1 MPEQKKYSSP
11 TPAYRVFVSSTYTDM
26 LRYREA
32 MRDALNKT
40 DCLAY
45 GMERF
50 GATTIPPLE
59 TCYEELKAC
68 QIYVCAL
75 GMRYGS
81 IDEKT
86 QKSYTQLEYERAES
100 LGIPILAFLID
111 EENVQFNIKDI
122 DIGEESASKLVAFKD
137 KIKNSKTVTCDFFTS
152 PSDLEGKV
160 YRAVSREIQRQ
171 QGNQSSGEDK
181 SNAYI
186 EGAKI
191 FRKFVRRPERYK
203 NQEAILRVRF
213 DGQYGGWRLRD
224 DVYKAFGFEP
234 GVAVFLNDLYTLG
247 TNVDIDESVW
257 VLDCFADGEAAD
269 WLDDNEVTSGT
280 IFEGKFRFAYEMV
293 KDGAGTARTSY
304 AVDAKIA
311 NLILL
316 EGLRVISRGVSV
328 SQSRKSMSDE
338 ILQMLKSM
346 SNARVDG
353 QANNTPQ
360 EG

>member
-1 MPEQKKYSSP
+1 MGEQKKKSIAP
-11 TPAYRVFVSSTYTDM
+11 LPAYRVFVSSTYTDM

-32 MRDALNKT
+32 IRDALNKA

-50 GATTIPPLE
+50 GATTIPPLD
-59 TCYEELKAC
+59 TCFEELKAC
-68 QIYVCAL
+68 QVYICAL

-81 IDEKT
+81 IDEQT
-86 QKSYTQLEYERAES
+86 QKSYTQLEYERAEA
-100 LGIPILAFLID
+100 LGIPILAFLVD
-111 EENVQFNIKDI
+111 EDSVQFNVKDI
-122 DIGEESASKLVAFKD
+122 DIGDSASKLINFKER
-137 KIKNSKTVTCDFFTS
+137 IKNSKTVTCDFFAS

-160 YRAVSREIQRQ
+160 FQAVVKEIQRQ
-171 QGNQSSGEDK
+171 RGNQIGGED
-181 SNAYI
+181 SLNAYI

-224 DVYKAFGFEP
+224 EVYRAFGFEA

-247 TNVDIDESVW
+247 TNVDIDETVW
-257 VLDCFADGEAAD
+257 MLDCFADGEAAD

-293 KDGAGTARTSY
+293 KDGAGTVRTNY

-316 EGLRVISRGVSV
+316 EGLRVISRDVSV
-328 SQSRKSMSDE
+328 ARTSKSNSQDILKQVIRELSGKIIDNPCNDE
-338 ILQMLKSM
+338 
-346 SNARVDG
+346 NGD
-353 QANNTPQ
+353 
-360 EG
+360 

>member
-1 MPEQKKYSSP
+1 MATSKKP
-11 TPAYRVFVSSTYTDM
+11 TATPAPAYRVFVSSTYTDM
-26 LRYREA
+26 LRYRDAIRE
-32 MRDALNKT
+32 ALNKA

-50 GATTIPPLE
+50 GAAAIPPLDM
-59 TCYEELKAC
+59 CYEELKSC

-81 IDEKT
+81 IDEQS
-86 QKSYTQLEYERAES
+86 QKSYTQLEYEFAES

-111 EENVQFNIKDI
+111 EDKVRFNVKEI
-122 DIGEESASKLVAFKD
+122 DIGESATKLVAFKER
-137 KIKNSKTVTCDFFTS
+137 IKNSKTVTCDFFSS
-152 PSDLEGKV
+152 PSELEGKV
-160 YRAVSREIQRQ
+160 YQAVSREIQRQ
-171 QGNQSSGEDK
+171 QGNQSGGTDS

-186 EGAKI
+186 EGAKL

-224 DVYKAFGFEP
+224 EVYRAFGFEP

-247 TNVDIDESVW
+247 TTVDIDESVW

-280 IFEGKFRFAYEMV
+280 IFEGKFRFAYELV
-293 KDGAGTARTSY
+293 KDGAGTARTTY

-316 EGLRVISRGVSV
+316 EGLRVISRDVSINLPRKAASEKLLRQMMGELPGVN
-328 SQSRKSMSDE
+328 SDE
-338 ILQMLKSM
+338 S
-346 SNARVDG
+346 
-353 QANNTPQ
+353 
-360 EG
+360 

>member
-1 MPEQKKYSSP
+1 MSGQKKATTAP
-11 TPAYRVFVSSTYTDM
+11 APAYRVFVSSTYTDM
-26 LRYREA
+26 LRYRDA
-32 MRDALNKT
+32 MRDALNKA

-50 GATTIPPLE
+50 GAAAIPPLE
-59 TCYEELKAC
+59 MCYEELKSC

-81 IDEKT
+81 IDEST

-100 LGIPILAFLID
+100 LGIPILAFLVD
-111 EENVQFNIKDI
+111 EDTVQFNVKDI
-122 DIGEESASKLVAFKD
+122 DTGDSATKLVAFKD
-137 KIKNSKTVTCDFFTS
+137 RIKNSKMVTCDFFSS

-160 YRAVSREIQRQ
+160 YRAVSKEIQRQ
-171 QGNQSSGEDK
+171 RGNQSSDTDS

-224 DVYKAFGFEP
+224 EVYRAFGFQP
-234 GVAVFLNDLYTLG
+234 GVAVYLNELYTLG

-257 VLDCFADGEAAD
+257 VLDCFADGDAAD

-280 IFEGKFRFAYEMV
+280 IFEGKFRFVYEMV
-293 KDGAGTARTSY
+293 KDGAGTSRTTY

-316 EGLRVISRGVSV
+316 EGLRVISRDVAINL
-328 SQSRKSMSDE
+328 SRRDASKSM
-338 ILQMLKSM
+338 IRQMLDELAGGRPDLSAEKE
-346 SNARVDG
+346 D
-353 QANNTPQ
+353 
-360 EG
+360 